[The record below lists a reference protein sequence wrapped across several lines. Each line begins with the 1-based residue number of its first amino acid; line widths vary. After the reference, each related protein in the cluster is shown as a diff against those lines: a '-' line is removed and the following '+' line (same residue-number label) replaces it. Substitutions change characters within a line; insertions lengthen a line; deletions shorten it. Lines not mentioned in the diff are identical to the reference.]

1 MKNLF
6 KMTTAALAL
15 VAFASCSNEE
25 LFGNKTDIVTG
36 DPLNIVSI
44 EEPLAEGV
52 VAGTRSSMDK
62 DNNSNVV
69 WDAKD
74 VINVYDD
81 QLYMSDAY
89 TYDATTNRFLGTAKN
104 VSEPKFGIYPKGSI
118 YGTSNLDEKLI
129 LRMDLPS
136 TIKYTTETE
145 TTIDGKTV
153 YASNLPLWS
162 PASKDADGV
171 QMEKLRYL
179 TAVLKIWL
187 PNVPGNVNYLKIE
200 SNKHNLS
207 GAFTAELDTEN
218 ADAVQ
223 LKDGVKGDAHQK
235 YIFVDLT
242 KVPSNLSVVYL
253 PIIAGTYEA
262 NDLTIYASTST
273 NITEANMGTALWTA
287 IRTFDTGVT
296 LKRAGFYNVKVS
308 ESAYGQKAENPV
320 QMTHLLDLYK
330 TNEVLQIATKNFTV
344 NSGIPTVGNVIEI
357 PEVTTTEP
365 VVLDIQAGGTV
376 TETTPDLT
384 IQNAKDVDFDGTIIF
399 KSNNAINHLNLT
411 VDLPN
416 ADVIIG
422 GNYTGKNVTIIA
434 AKSVTLGD
442 GDLANA
448 TTIAT
453 FAPTAITNS
462 LTINDNA
469 TVTGAIDL
477 KTPDIAGSTDFE
489 LNIKGTATD
498 AFTGIEANLAT
509 VNMTGW
515 TDANSVAHAAQ
526 VVKLTTKGGDVTID
540 LPTEGEA
547 ITTALNMYAA
557 NTNLILKQGYVKTLN
572 VTAST
577 AIANNKN
584 LEVNIN
590 NAGQGLVAFQS
601 VTSDGN
607 AEINMTES
615 PYVGEFNSITKA
627 GTDPYTAYEYPTCKT
642 IWTAQ
647 QLSKLNGVYNAGTHT
662 MTPVNITAAAEI
674 KLANT
679 IDMKG
684 EQWWGITTSGF
695 GLVQFNGYNVLAG
708 TKAAQTIK
716 NIDFFKQVIIDADNA
731 ALQTSVVRG
740 FFSNAASTGGL
751 TVEKVNFTGVRGAF
765 NYVWNTTAG
774 KRRTLKELGAI
785 VGTSAGAVT
794 LTDVS
799 VEITGDF
806 GLSSV
811 TNGNKANLQS
821 ATTQPN
827 IGGLIGSAN
836 DVVTISN
843 GQVTGAA
850 IKGYGPI
857 GGLVGFLAADK
868 ALTVKNNGNV
878 KSSSKFS
885 SYGIAFNSGDNSDFN
900 YVKNGAVLGSLGVA
914 TATTSIFIDDNTAAN
929 WTYSFTNPGRAYVAQ
944 IVSPEIINEYDF
956 TRDDVNL
963 IGYFAGLEPTPDYN
977 AFTIGG
983 KTAKVVY
990 ADLLKPYGAT
1000 DDLAAWKKANPN
1012 TLVLYYFPKK

>member
-104 VSEPKFGIYPKGSI
+104 VSEPKFGIYPKASI

-187 PNVPGNVNYLKIE
+187 PNVPGNVNYLMIE
-200 SNKHNLS
+200 SKKHNLS

-273 NITEANMGTALWTA
+273 NITEANMLSATWTS
-287 IRTFDTGVT
+287 IREFTTGVT

-308 ESAYGQKAENPV
+308 ESDYPQKAENPA
-320 QMTHLLDLYK
+320 QISHLLDLFK
-330 TNEVLQIATKNFTV
+330 TNDVLNISTDQFEV
-344 NSGIPTVGNVIEI
+344 NSGDASIGNVIEI

-365 VVLDIQAGGTV
+365 IVIDIQSGASV
-376 TETTPDLT
+376 TDWSYNLT
-384 IQNAKDVDFDGTIIF
+384 IQNKKDVDFDGTIIF
-399 KSNNAINHLNLT
+399 KNASTPLSLT
-411 VDLPN
+411 VNLPK
-416 ADVIIG
+416 ADVVIAG
-422 GNYTGKNVTIIA
+422 DFTSEFLTVTA
-434 AKSVTLGD
+434 AKSLTIGDGALTTKFNNPLAPGALTESMTIEGAATVGNVTLPAASTKDFTLDIKGE
-442 GDLANA
+442 
-448 TTIAT
+448 
-453 FAPTAITNS
+453 S
-462 LTINDNA
+462 
-469 TVTGAIDL
+469 TGL
-477 KTPDIAGSTDFE
+477 VIAG
-489 LNIKGTATD
+489 I
-498 AFTGIEANLAT
+498 AT
-509 VNMTGW
+509 VNMTGY
-515 TDANSVAHAAQ
+515 TDGTGVLHGAQ
-526 VVKLTTKGGDVTID
+526 VASLHSDGGNVTIA

-547 ITTALNMYAA
+547 ITGTLKMVADN
-557 NTNLILKQGYVKTLN
+557 NNLIVKQGYINTLK
-572 VTAST
+572 VTASA
-577 AIANNKN
+577 AIANPKN

-590 NAGQGLVAFQS
+590 NPGQGLVAFQS
-601 VTSDGN
+601 VWGDGN
-607 AEINMTES
+607 AKINMTES
-615 PYVGEFNSITKA
+615 PYVGEFNSIDKTS
-627 GTDPYTAYEYPTCKT
+627 DFSPYYTTGDV
-642 IWTAQ
+642 WTAQ
-647 QLSKLNGVYNAGTHT
+647 QLTAYNAKYANNALTDGATLSSSL
-662 MTPVNITAAAEI
+662 NIR
-674 KLANT
+674 NN
-679 IDMKG
+679 IDLKG
-684 EQWWGITTSGF
+684 IQWWGLKVISPISIN
-695 GLVQFNGYNVLAG
+695 GLDVDFYNYSTPAPR
-708 TKAAQTIK
+708 TIK
-716 NIDFFKQVIIDADNA
+716 NFDFFKQAITKDNTA
-731 ALQTSVVRG
+731 KIGTAIERG
-740 FFSNAASTGGL
+740 FIATASAYVAVNDIKFSGVKGNFASYNGNADSKSFKK
-751 TVEKVNFTGVRGAF
+751 TVKN
-765 NYVWNTTAG
+765 
-774 KRRTLKELGAI
+774 LGAV
-785 VGTSAGAVT
+785 VGSSSAPVD
-794 LTDVS
+794 LTNVS
-799 VEITGDF
+799 VEITDNF
-806 GLSSV
+806 GIAAFTNVDKSV
-811 TNGNKANLQS
+811 LQGVDL
-821 ATTQPN
+821 PN
-827 IGGLIGSAN
+827 IGGLIGYAN
-836 DVVTISN
+836 GAVTITN
-843 GQVTGAA
+843 GQVTGSS

-857 GGLVGFLAADK
+857 GGLVGFLAKDND
-868 ALTVKNNGNV
+868 LTVQKNSDNV

-885 SYGIAFNSGDNSDFN
+885 SYGISYKSGDNSDFN
-900 YVKNGAVLGSLGVA
+900 YVKNGAVLGSLEAATG
-914 TATTSIFIDDNTAAN
+914 TATINIEDNTAAN
-929 WTYSFTNPGRAYVAQ
+929 WTYSFTNPGRSYIA
-944 IVSPEIINEYDF
+944 EIISATNVNEYDF
-956 TRDDVNL
+956 TRDGVNL
-963 IGYFAGLEPTPDYN
+963 IGFYAGLLGDKGTESFIIATKP
-977 AFTIGG
+977 AE
-983 KTAKVVY
+983 VVY
-990 ADLLKPYGAT
+990 ADVLKPYAGAT
-1000 DDLAAWKKANPN
+1000 FDNLAKWKADAANKN
-1012 TLVLYYFPKK
+1012 KLVLYYFTKK